1 MKLLLLILSI
11 LPAAADWSQW
21 RGPEGNGNFDHEK
34 TWSHQW
40 PESGPKVL
48 WSVKVH
54 TGYSGIAASEGLA
67 YTLGNFEGDDLIQC
81 LDSTSGKLIWSE
93 KYPQDLIPK
102 YNPGG
107 PNAPPVIEGKWLYTF
122 SKQGLVSSRDKLT
135 GQARWTTD
143 IAADTKAP
151 MPTWGFSSAPL
162 IVGDR
167 LFLNANTSGI
177 ALDKNTGKI
186 IWNSPPL
193 SGGYAAAVPLTCRD
207 QAAVAI
213 FGNKVMHVVSQ
224 ADGKILWKID
234 WPTRYGENSADPL
247 VIDKKLYLSSWWG
260 EGAALFDPNLDS
272 SEPIWTNK
280 EFQNHINSP
289 VLHEGH
295 LYGFDGPVHK
305 KKVKSFLRCL
315 DAKTGKT
322 IWTTPELRGSLII
335 SNGKLIILT
344 HNGTLIIAK
353 ASIEGFT
360 ELARHEGLGKR
371 TWSPPLLH
379 QSKLFIRDADGT
391 ATCLD
396 LSPTAKP

>member
-1 MKLLLLILSI
+1 MKLILFLLTII
-11 LPAAADWSQW
+11 PTCADWSQW
-21 RGPEGNGNFDHEK
+21 RGPMGDGNFDHET

-40 PESGPKVL
+40 PESGPEVL
-48 WSVKVH
+48 WSIKVH
-54 TGYSGIAASEGLA
+54 TGYSGVAVSEGHA

-81 LDSTSGKLIWSE
+81 LDVSSGKLIWSE

-122 SKQGLVSSRDKLT
+122 SKQGLVSSRDKGT
-135 GQARWTTD
+135 GKARWTTNL
-143 IAADTKAP
+143 ATEAKAP
-151 MPTWGFSSAPL
+151 VPTWGFSSAPV

-167 LFLNANTSGI
+167 IFLNANTFGI
-177 ALDKNTGKI
+177 ALEKNTGKI
-186 IWNSPPL
+186 LWNSPPL

-207 QAAVAI
+207 QPAVAI
-213 FGNKVMHVVSQ
+213 FGKKTMHVVSQ
-224 ADGKILWKID
+224 GDGIILWKVD

-247 VIDKKLYLSSWWG
+247 IINNNLYLSSWWG

-272 SEPIWTNK
+272 TEPIWANK

-305 KKVKSFLRCL
+305 KKVKSFLRCVN
-315 DAKTGKT
+315 ARTGKT
-322 IWTTPELRGSLII
+322 IWSQPDLRGSLIV
-335 SNGKLIILT
+335 SNGRLIILT
-344 HNGTLIIAK
+344 HDGTLIIAK
-353 ASIEGFT
+353 ATPQGFH
-360 ELARHEGLGKR
+360 ELARYQGLGNR
-371 TWSPPLLH
+371 TWAPPLLH
-379 QSKLFIRDADGT
+379 DSKLFIRDADGT

-396 LSPTAKP
+396 LSSRR